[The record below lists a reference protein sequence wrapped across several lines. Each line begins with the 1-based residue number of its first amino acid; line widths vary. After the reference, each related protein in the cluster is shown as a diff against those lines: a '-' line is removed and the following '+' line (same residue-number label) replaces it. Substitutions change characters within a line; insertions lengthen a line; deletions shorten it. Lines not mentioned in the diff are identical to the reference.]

1 MSNNTRYKLA
11 KKIARGGMAEIFLAS
26 KMGKDGFS
34 RICCIKRI
42 LPHFAAEKEFI
53 DMFRDEARL
62 CQSLSHKNL
71 VRVDDFQEVDGS
83 WAIAMEFIAG
93 SDLRALLA
101 ACEKSRKSMSIPMI
115 CWIGAE
121 AARGLHYAHSRLDER
136 TSKSLG
142 IVHRD
147 ISPQNILIS
156 FDGEVKVTDF
166 GIAEAE
172 SKINETKPGIVKG
185 KYAYMSPEQISA
197 KPVDARTDIFALG
210 VVMWEMI
217 SMRRLFHNE
226 NDAATIDMVKNC
238 KMPAELRHNGGDE
251 VHPDLKAIIIKA
263 LKKDLKE
270 RWKTA
275 EEFENALRKFISTH
289 HQKYEPI
296 ELSKFVKGILS
307 SKFEEIRQLI
317 QDTLAATA
325 PVKSEVIAEKEV
337 ELGEIDHGFSPPKE
351 HIKPNLQNSVNVNF
365 ENNLSV
371 SGQNPKSKLTLS
383 GNSNLLQNSSSSSNS
398 NSSFSSSGNALNFEE
413 KSRVKKGKRRSS
425 TGLTGLKVGKKSGFM
440 FNYALAIKILLGLA
454 GTGAAAWSYMSYM
467 AARPTTGKVIIDF
480 TPDRLLATQ
489 DRLPLGGG
497 AYVLGPITAELG
509 MGDHE
514 FTFSREGYESKK
526 IKIRATA
533 GTEKRVSIV
542 LKKTSKSAPVVLIS
556 RSNQPIFFQFEK
568 GLAQGVISPGDKM
581 EVLDLIENK
590 SYVVNITPKGEKTG
604 FSCTFVPASNS
615 WTNPFTVS
623 IFTEISG
630 CRVKSPN

>member
-1 MSNNTRYKLA
+1 
-11 KKIARGGMAEIFLAS
+11 MAEIFLAS

-197 KPVDARTDIFALG
+197 KPVDARTDVFALG

-251 VHPDLKAIIIKA
+251 VHPDLKAIIVKA

-296 ELSKFVKGILS
+296 ELSKFAKSILS
-307 SKFEEIRQLI
+307 SKFEEIRLLI
-317 QDTLAATA
+317 QETLSATA
-325 PVKSEVIAEKEV
+325 PVKSETIAEKEV
-337 ELGEIDHGFSPPKE
+337 QLGEIDHGFSQPKE
-351 HIKPNLQNSVNVNF
+351 QSKPVMQNSVSVNF
-365 ENNLSV
+365 DNNLSAPSQSV
-371 SGQNPKSKLTLS
+371 KSKLSLS
-383 GNSNLLQNSSSSSNS
+383 GSSNS
-398 NSSFSSSGNALNFEE
+398 PLNPHSLSTFGSSRRTSNFEE
-413 KSRVKKGKRRSS
+413 KSSERKGKRRTS

-440 FNYALAIKILLGLA
+440 FNFALALKIFFGLA
-454 GTGAAAWSYMSYM
+454 GSVTAAWGYMSYM
-467 AARPTTGKVIIDF
+467 AARPTTGRVTIDF

-489 DRLPLGGG
+489 DRLPISGG
-497 AYVLGPITAELG
+497 AYVLGPISAELG
-509 MGDHE
+509 IGDHE
-514 FTFSREGYESKK
+514 FSFSREGYETKK
-526 IKIRATA
+526 IKLRIAP
-533 GTEKRVSIV
+533 GSEKRVSIV

-556 RSNQPIFFQFEK
+556 RSSQPIFYQFEK
-568 GLAQGVISPGDKM
+568 GLAQGVINPGDKV
-581 EVLDLIENK
+581 EVLDLVENK
-590 SYVVNITPKGEKTG
+590 SYVVNITSKGEKTG

-630 CRVKSPN
+630 CRIKSPN

>member
-197 KPVDARTDIFALG
+197 KPVDARTDVFALG

-251 VHPDLKAIIIKA
+251 AHPDLKAIILKA

-296 ELSKFVKGILS
+296 ELSKFVKSILS

-317 QDTLAATA
+317 QETLSATA
-325 PVKSEVIAEKEV
+325 PVKSEVIAEKEIKI
-337 ELGEIDHGFSPPKE
+337 GEIEHGFSQPKE
-351 HIKPNLQNSVNVNF
+351 QSKPAMQNSVTVNF
-365 ENNLSV
+365 DNNLSAPSQSV
-371 SGQNPKSKLTLS
+371 KSKLSLS
-383 GNSNLLQNSSSSSNS
+383 GSSNS
-398 NSSFSSSGNALNFEE
+398 PLTPHSLSTFGSSGRSSNFEE
-413 KSRVKKGKRRSS
+413 KSLEKKGKRRSS
-425 TGLTGLKVGKKSGFM
+425 TGLTGLRVGKKSGFM
-440 FNYALAIKILLGLA
+440 FNLALALKIFFGLA
-454 GTGAAAWSYMSYM
+454 GSVAAAWGYMSYM
-467 AARPTTGKVIIDF
+467 AARPTTGRVTIDF

-489 DRLPLGGG
+489 DRLPIGGG
-497 AYVLGPITAELG
+497 AYILGPISAELG
-509 MGDHE
+509 MGEHE
-514 FTFSREGYESKK
+514 FSFSREGYETKK
-526 IKIRATA
+526 IKFRITPGSER
-533 GTEKRVSIV
+533 RVSIV

-556 RSNQPIFFQFEK
+556 RSSQPIFYQFEK
-568 GLAQGVISPGDKM
+568 GLAQGVINPGDKM
-581 EVLDLIENK
+581 EVLDLVENR
-590 SYVVNITPKGEKTG
+590 SYVVKITPKGEKNG

-623 IFTEISG
+623 IFTEISS
-630 CRVKSPN
+630 CRIKSPN